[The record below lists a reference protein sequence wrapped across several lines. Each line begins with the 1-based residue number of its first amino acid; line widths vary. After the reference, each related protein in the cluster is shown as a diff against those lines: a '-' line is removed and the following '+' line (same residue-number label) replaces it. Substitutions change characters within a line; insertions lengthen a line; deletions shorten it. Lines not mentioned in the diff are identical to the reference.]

1 MTSGTFVVPTN
12 RFDVARVG
20 SITITYNY
28 IQPFPTTRRRNEK
41 EEQLFYY
48 STVLKLASEIHVL
61 AVIYPAKSSS
71 FKFPPN
77 SPHR

>member
-12 RFDVARVG
+12 RYDVARVG

-48 STVLKLASEIHVL
+48 STVLKLASEIRAGSYL
-61 AVIYPAKSSS
+61 FS
-71 FKFPPN
+71 
-77 SPHR
+77 